1 VRSRKALASMLASA
15 ALVAG
20 AVTLL
25 AMPWSNDMARGRA
38 VAPQT
43 MMLLPPPDTL
53 AIGRQRIMDRIEAD
67 GRLSNPIA
75 TSPEVLKQGR
85 ALFDTHC
92 AVCHGADGGGGG
104 PVAKYFSGI
113 PNLSEPAIQGYSD
126 GLIYS
131 IIREGGFNMPGY
143 AETLSPAERW
153 ALVHM
158 VRTFRQP
165 S

>member
-1 VRSRKALASMLASA
+1 MLASA

-43 MMLLPPPDTL
+43 MMLLPPPNTL

-67 GRLSNPIA
+67 GRLTNPIA
-75 TSPEVLKQGR
+75 AAPEVLKQGR

-92 AVCHGADGGGGG
+92 AVCHDTNGGGEG
-104 PVAKYFSGI
+104 PVGKYFSGI
-113 PNLSEPAIQGYSD
+113 PNLSATAIQTYSD

-131 IIREGGFNMPGY
+131 IIREGGSSMPGY
-143 AETLSPAERW
+143 AETLSPSERW

-165 S
+165 

>member
-1 VRSRKALASMLASA
+1 MRTRKALAFMLAA
-15 ALVAG
+15 AAFAAG
-20 AVTLL
+20 AGTVL
-25 AMPWSNDMARGRA
+25 ALPWTNDMARGRG

-43 MMLLPPPDTL
+43 MTLLPPSNTL

-67 GRLSNPIA
+67 GRLRNPIA
-75 TSPEVLKQGR
+75 ASPEVLKQGR
-85 ALFDTHC
+85 ALFDTYC
-92 AVCHGADGGGGG
+92 AVCHGADARGEG
-104 PVAKYFSGI
+104 PVAKHFSGI
-113 PNLSEPAIQGYSD
+113 PDLSGTAIQTYSD

-143 AETLSPAERW
+143 AETLSPSERW

-165 S
+165 